1 MAANRKLTPL
11 LARRTLQSTTSE
23 GTLLKLH
30 FADGSVLTIM
40 TPDTV
45 PPDSAPDSAPSQH
58 RAPLTVKK
66 VRQSRTFLQ
75 LDFDDDSTLAVP
87 LAEPTSSVM
96 LRAANG
102 TLEYAD

>member
-11 LARRTLQSTTSE
+11 LARRTLHSTTSE

-45 PPDSAPDSAPSQH
+45 SPDSAPPDSAP
-58 RAPLTVKK
+58 RTVKK
-66 VRQSRTFLQ
+66 VRQSRTLLQ

>member
-45 PPDSAPDSAPSQH
+45 PPDRAPTQHSAP
-58 RAPLTVKK
+58 RTVKK
-66 VRQSRTFLQ
+66 VRQSRIFLQ